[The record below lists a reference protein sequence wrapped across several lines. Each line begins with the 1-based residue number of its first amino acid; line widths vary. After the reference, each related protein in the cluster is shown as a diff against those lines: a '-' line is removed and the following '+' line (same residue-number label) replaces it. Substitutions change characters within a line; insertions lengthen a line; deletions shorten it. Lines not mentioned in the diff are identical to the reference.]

1 LIIRKL
7 TVFISYAGPDF
18 STTKSRVSI
27 QKHGLIVQ
35 SKYRTIPASGVKRL
49 LWLSL
54 KRALQLRDSMGLRD
68 KEAPKGKALKYSK
81 EEMDKWQLDDIY
93 QKI

>member
-1 LIIRKL
+1 
-7 TVFISYAGPDF
+7 
-18 STTKSRVSI
+18 
-27 QKHGLIVQ
+27 
-35 SKYRTIPASGVKRL
+35 
-49 LWLSL
+49 
-54 KRALQLRDSMGLRD
+54 MGLRD

>member
-1 LIIRKL
+1 MLALISQPQTQWLEPKN
-7 TVFISYAGPDF
+7 TDWMFKT
-18 STTKSRVSI
+18 STELLRPLESNA
-27 QKHGLIVQ
+27 
-35 SKYRTIPASGVKRL
+35 Y

-68 KEAPKGKALKYSK
+68 KEAPKGKASKYSK

-93 QKI
+93 QKL